1 MDSTPPYR
9 SEPRSSTKPDQS
21 PNLSLGLVPSSP
33 KKTLSPSPLC
43 LRSSGSLPLQEL
55 LLLSPSPL
63 RKSKSRLADRLEM
76 AAEESMEPAGTRRRC
91 KSRTTQM
98 GLLGCASPRNIR
110 RSRRRSEQEIRE
122 EGLVEEIAKPRKRRQ
137 SGRTKKEKLSMV
149 PSVPCSSSSPKT
161 DEEDQVCLN
170 RIGQLMNDL
179 IMWKDVT
186 KSSLWFGV
194 GSLFFLS
201 SCFTNGVS
209 FSIFSALSQLGF
221 LFLGASFF
229 SNSICQRNNT
239 ETKPKL
245 IIKEDDI
252 LLVAKVIL
260 PTINLAISKTREL
273 FSGEPSMTLKVAP
286 ILILGAEYG
295 HLITPW
301 RLCSLGFFIA
311 FTVPKL
317 YSYYSIQI
325 SQKVEY
331 LTWWLVEA
339 WGSCSHKKIVAA
351 SAAAAFWNLSS
362 VKTRIFTAFIFLVL
376 LRCCRQR
383 VVQNVEDEEAEGDQQ
398 EQQQALVVADIGG
411 CQK

>member
-149 PSVPCSSSSPKT
+149 PSVPCSSSSPSKFEIILWFLWFCSFYFIFIFQVSLTIVVLEMIDFVDVET

-209 FSIFSALSQLGF
+209 F
-221 LFLGASFF
+221 
-229 SNSICQRNNT
+229 R
-239 ETKPKL
+239 
-245 IIKEDDI
+245 
-252 LLVAKVIL
+252 
-260 PTINLAISKTREL
+260 
-273 FSGEPSMTLKVAP
+273 
-286 ILILGAEYG
+286 
-295 HLITPW
+295 
-301 RLCSLGFFIA
+301 
-311 FTVPKL
+311 
-317 YSYYSIQI
+317 
-325 SQKVEY
+325 
-331 LTWWLVEA
+331 
-339 WGSCSHKKIVAA
+339 
-351 SAAAAFWNLSS
+351 
-362 VKTRIFTAFIFLVL
+362 
-376 LRCCRQR
+376 
-383 VVQNVEDEEAEGDQQ
+383 
-398 EQQQALVVADIGG
+398 
-411 CQK
+411 